1 MPTPRPRPSGGR
13 TRQKDNKVKFAFL
26 LGLVGLAFFYVYNE
40 EESLPSFAGY
50 SYVDDGNGGGG
61 VMTARA
67 SHPST
72 SIRSTPTSTGTSQP
86 KRGPKVPYQPE
97 KATYITRDFKKVL
110 NARDFRDSF
119 HKDRKSGVAS
129 PRDTLSSNDMAV
141 GRGGGNR
148 IPVNEAT
155 HEDDDDH
162 DDDDDDDVAD
172 DDDDASS
179 SDDFPILPRIVSY
192 PSSRSDRRG
201 HLRIPYEPPP
211 LHPRRY
217 APWSKGQQR
226 RQQYLK
232 DERYYN
238 DDDHM
243 AENPYAD
250 HPECVPMHEW
260 QTASYPSCNILHSL
274 ELQQS
279 KFVANGF
286 FRDVWAIDRTSVVDT
301 TEDDEEGGN
310 TRNNNYRAEQVA
322 VKTLRL
328 RDSSKLDFDAR
339 NYHRHRVDAI
349 SYERLTSSPYVMNI
363 YGYCGQSGIFEYA
376 PDGDLSDAL
385 ANDNDK
391 NNLSKEERFKVA
403 VEVARSVS
411 DLHNFNGRVPAIA
424 HSDIWH
430 SQFVKTR
437 RGVFAL
443 SDFNRAQFLYW
454 NSTSNEGSCPYYY
467 QHTNGYPFRSPEEYK
482 YEAQTEKIDI
492 YSMGNIFFSLL
503 MDKWPYEELYKEKNT
518 AVVSKLITKGKR
530 DKLSKEL
537 LESADPIDVAL
548 RTAMEMCWEQDWK
561 RRASARDVANY
572 LDAEQEKL
580 VAK

>member
-1 MPTPRPRPSGGR
+1 
-13 TRQKDNKVKFAFL
+13 
-26 LGLVGLAFFYVYNE
+26 
-40 EESLPSFAGY
+40 
-50 SYVDDGNGGGG
+50 
-61 VMTARA
+61 MTARA
-67 SHPST
+67 SHA

-86 KRGPKVPYQPE
+86 KRGPKEPYQPE
-97 KATYITRDFKKVL
+97 KATYFTRDFQKVL

-119 HKDRKSGVAS
+119 PKERKSGEAS
-129 PRDTLSSNDMAV
+129 PRDTLSSDDTARPTASAV
-141 GRGGGNR
+141 GGGGGNR
-148 IPVNEAT
+148 IPMNEAA
-155 HEDDDDH
+155 HEEEDDDDY
-162 DDDDDDDVAD
+162 DIADDDDVAD
-172 DDDDASS
+172 NDDDETS

-192 PSSRSDRRG
+192 PSSRSDRRR
-201 HLRIPYEPPP
+201 HLRIPDKPPP
-211 LHPRRY
+211 LHPKRY
-217 APWSKGQQR
+217 APWSKGQRR

-250 HPECVPMHEW
+250 NRECVPMHEW

-279 KFVANGF
+279 RFIANGF
-286 FRDVWAIDRTSVVDT
+286 FRDVWAINRPSVVDT
-301 TEDDEEGGN
+301 TEDETGEN
-310 TRNNNYRAEQVA
+310 TRSNYRAEQVA

-385 ANDNDK
+385 ANDNGK
-391 NNLSKEERFKVA
+391 NNLSKEERFKAA

-430 SQFVKTR
+430 SQFVKTK

-467 QHTNGYPFRSPEEYK
+467 QHSNGYPFRSPEEYK
-482 YEAQTEKIDI
+482 YEAQTEKIDV
-492 YSMGNIFFSLL
+492 YSTGNIFFSLL

-548 RTAMEMCWEQDWK
+548 KTAMEMCWEQDWK
-561 RRASARDVANY
+561 RRASAKDVANY